1 MERTVQFYALGDYM
15 VDHNTLPLAAAR
27 VRASYGALFLAAGG
41 LIFLL
46 FAAFGCSS
54 LPGLGGLLA
63 NPTPASTPTTGSVAQ
78 RTVACVQ
85 QSVIPCVHTGGVG
98 ATLEACMSLAAVDC
112 AATN

>member
-1 MERTVQFYALGDYM
+1 MERDVQFYALRHSV

-46 FAAFGCSS
+46 FGAFGCSS

-63 NPTPASTPTTGSVAQ
+63 NPTPASSPTTGSVAQ
-78 RTVACVQ
+78 RTIACVQ
-85 QSVIPCVHTGGVG
+85 QSVIPCVKGGGAG
-98 ATLEACMSLAAVDC
+98 ATIEACMSLAAVDC